1 MQRAQTAAAPT
12 RPRLLQA
19 MIDAWRQPDVRKKVL
34 FTLAMLTVFRF
45 TAHIPLPGVRA
56 AQLDSALDNNPVLG
70 FLNLFSGG
78 GLENLSIVALGVYPY
93 ITSSIVMQL
102 LTPMIPKLQNLSKE
116 GEQGRNKIQLY
127 TYWIALPMALV
138 QGYGQL
144 LLLDNVNAIEG
155 ISFSGD
161 AALPTLAAVISMA
174 AGTMFLVWLG
184 ELITE
189 KGVGNG
195 LSLIIFGGIV
205 AGFPTIFN
213 SIRQSDTGFGG
224 IAIVIIIA
232 LILVAL
238 IVFFQEAQ
246 RRIPVQYARSV
257 FRGGR
262 MYRQSGQSHIPLRV
276 NSAGMIPLIFAFSI
290 IIFPS
295 VVAGYVVG
303 AAAESNTNVRQELP
317 FPEEDADLPL
327 AQTFA
332 GIAAEGRF
340 RVNDGEFDWV
350 AADDTFDV
358 IVEEINQDA
367 DANVLTYIETDAV
380 TGRTTW
386 NIESNATGSDLIE
399 IEDLAGNL
407 VRLSDIPTHREG
419 ADDLFT
425 PDIVEGQTAGERLS
439 AIGRAADW
447 VQINFSPGRPLYW
460 ALVFV
465 LVVAF
470 TFFYTLITFQQQNL
484 AENLQKQGGFIP
496 GIRPG
501 RPTQDYINR
510 VLFRITWA
518 GALFL
523 GFVAIVP
530 FLATEFI
537 PDSQALTISSVGLL
551 IVVGVAL
558 DTMKQIEAQLLMRNY
573 EGFIR

>member
-1 MQRAQTAAAPT
+1 MQRAQAAAAPT

-116 GEQGRNKIQLY
+116 GEQGRNRIQLY
-127 TYWIALPMALV
+127 TYWVALPMALV

-144 LLLDNVNAIEG
+144 LLLANVNAIEG
-155 ISFSGD
+155 ISFSGS
-161 AALPTLAAVISMA
+161 AALPTVAAVISMA

-205 AGFPTIFN
+205 AGFPTIFS

-232 LILVAL
+232 LVLVAL

-303 AAAESNTNVRQELP
+303 AAAESNTRVRQELP
-317 FPEEDADLPL
+317 FPEEDTDFPL
-327 AQTFA
+327 VQTFEA
-332 GIAAEGRF
+332 IDAEGRF
-340 RVNDGEFDWV
+340 RVNNGEFDWI
-350 AADDTFDV
+350 AAEDTFAA
-358 IVEEINQDA
+358 IVDDINQDA
-367 DANVLTYIETDAV
+367 DANVLTFIETDPIS
-380 TGRTTW
+380 GRATW
-386 NIESNATGSDLIE
+386 NIESNAVGSEFIE

-407 VRLSDIPTHREG
+407 VRLSDIPTHRDG

-425 PDIVEGQTAGERLS
+425 PGIVEGQTAGAQLS
-439 AIGRAADW
+439 TIGRVADW
-447 VQINFSPGRPLYW
+447 VQTSFSPGRPLYW